1 MIQPFSRLAFARIA
15 SMSFTTSD
23 SRPDT
28 RIVLRADISAPID
41 VDVRVLDHLEAL
53 FSVEQD
59 DHAVGVVGEILPPA
73 SGRS

>member
-28 RIVLRADISAPID
+28 RISS
-41 VDVRVLDHLEAL
+41 
-53 FSVEQD
+53 SV
-59 DHAVGVVGEILPPA
+59 PT
-73 SGRS
+73 